1 MTKSEIYNT
10 LKTKQL
16 HYALHANKL
25 ALECEHLTGGDL
37 ETTKEFAKR
46 MHTKSV
52 ALLEA
57 ITDLLGD
64 NYKGYKVMNT
74 QNNWLLEKWNESE
87 KERLGL

>member
-1 MTKSEIYNT
+1 MNKAEIYNT
-10 LKTKQL
+10 LKTTQL

-25 ALECEHLTGGDL
+25 ALVCEHLTGGDL
-37 ETTKEFAKR
+37 ETTKECAKR

-57 ITDLLGD
+57 ITDVLGN

-74 QNNWLLEKWNESE
+74 QNELLIEQWNELE